1 MYHYLM
7 TSEHRTF
14 TLGVPVTSP
23 FSVAVDGKFVNLQ
36 MFYYFPPEKSP
47 FFLKKMYHLFF
58 KKGRMFYLCYLTDV
72 PPMSWGNESIMILA
86 DFVGDNAF
94 NSTLFTVPLD
104 MRFIYVQ
111 RWATKDLNE
120 FIEDCKDAD
129 GKLVNYVEFVNRS
142 KALQG
147 MTFLHDKFLQAL
159 RSAIPEA
166 VVSRQMEEISEI
178 FEEAQKIKNL
188 TDITKIVEDDYGEVP
203 VDYGSQGADGKDAL
217 RDNALQG
224 ESEKDKGLLKEASN
238 DKSA

>member
-1 MYHYLM
+1 M

-23 FSVAVDGKFVNLQ
+23 FSVAVDGRFVNLQ

-58 KKGRMFYLCYLTDV
+58 KKGRMYFLCYLTDV

-86 DFVGDNAF
+86 DFVGDRIPF
-94 NSTLFTVPLD
+94 NPTLFKVPLN
-104 MRFIYVQ
+104 MRYIYVQ
-111 RWATKDLNE
+111 RWATEDLNE
-120 FIEDCKDAD
+120 FIKDCKDVD
-129 GKLVNYVEFVNRS
+129 GKLVNYKEFVMRS
-142 KALQG
+142 KAMRG
-147 MTFLHDKFLQAL
+147 AVFLLDKTVDSLK
-159 RSAIPEA
+159 SAIPEA

-203 VDYGSQGADGKDAL
+203 VDNGSQGADGKDAL
-217 RDNALQG
+217 SDNALQG
-224 ESEKDKGLLKEASN
+224 QSEKDKGLLKEASN